1 MKRIA
6 RRTTRTFRESSDAT
20 LKDIERTYG
29 AKTAKALVKYCEL
42 KKLDIDKVVYDTK
55 EDGNGMTPW
64 DMFDKWANRVLKLDI
79 MGNFDD
85 TIDWTGAEDETKKP
99 KKLSRGNITKR
110 DGDSTG
116 KRFGKVYQAPTDF
129 KTMEESSGSRMSDT
143 DIVNWIGEE
152 LEECEWVDDISYSDD
167 IGLKSAQVAIKVRDK
182 VFIVSVEE
190 DAGAAKQLLG
200 WNEDEI

>member
-1 MKRIA
+1 MKAKKRIV
-6 RRTTRTFRESSDAT
+6 RESRGDVD
-20 LKDIERTYG
+20 LFIRTHSMRQMG
-29 AKTAKALVKYCEL
+29 RHKEFDREFAKELEAALEQFANKKKMTPDEVMDGGDNLMSEFANWAKKSLR
-42 KKLDIDKVVYDTK
+42 LDIDKY
-55 EDGNGMTPW
+55 MPS
-64 DMFDKWANRVLKLDI
+64 
-79 MGNFDD
+79 
-85 TIDWTGAEDETKKP
+85 AEEFVE
-99 KKLSRGNITKR
+99 G
-110 DGDSTG
+110 
-116 KRFGKVYQAPTDF
+116 
-129 KTMEESSGSRMSDT
+129 SGSGMSDT